1 MSMNIYV
8 GPKMAPWQSPTEV
21 TDRVLAEC
29 RGGSFIEQDLS
40 ALDLLET
47 WVLETCVKQLAGKD
61 ARNPFLI
68 EQQAESVRTIKAQV
82 DDLREFVRRAGGAR
96 RQVTRG

>member
-8 GPKMAPWQSPTEV
+8 GPKMAPWQTPTEV

-40 ALDLLET
+40 ALDLLEA
-47 WVLETCVKQLAGKD
+47 WVLETSVEPLSGKD
-61 ARNPFLI
+61 ARNPFLL

-82 DDLREFVRRAGGAR
+82 DDLREFVRRDGGAR

>member
-8 GPKMAPWQSPTEV
+8 GPKMAPWQTPTHV

-29 RGGSFIEQDLS
+29 RGGSFLEQDLS
-40 ALDLLET
+40 ALDLLEA
-47 WVLETCVKQLAGKD
+47 WVLETSVEPLTGKD

-68 EQQAESVRTIKAQV
+68 EQRAENVKTIKAQV
-82 DDLREFVRRAGGAR
+82 DGLREFVRRAGGAR

>member
-8 GPKMAPWQSPTEV
+8 GPKMAPWQTPTEV
-21 TDRVLAEC
+21 TDRV
-29 RGGSFIEQDLS
+29 FIEQDLS
-40 ALDLLET
+40 ALDLLEA
-47 WVLETCVKQLAGKD
+47 WVLETSVEQLVGKD